1 MEENKKQAANSPLAV
16 RIFISLLLVLAA
28 VVSMHFARAAA
39 AEAPADNRINAE
51 NAQYWREV
59 LQHYRTD
66 SKVNQIMLVRY
77 TGGCSAKVFFY
88 EKLTEENDAWS
99 LVFEESDAY
108 VGKYGV
114 GQTSEGDAKTP
125 IANLGVL
132 CAFGIRK
139 NPGTNLNYI
148 DVKPTT
154 FACDEECEYYN
165 TILDTAET
173 GHNCKGEEMYRYTP
187 EYNYGIATDFN
198 AECVPGAG
206 SAIFLHCKGAKAFTG
221 GCVALD
227 EEHIVT
233 VLRCADA
240 GMRVVIGN
248 D

>member
-1 MEENKKQAANSPLAV
+1 MRTKTKQASNNKPAV
-16 RIFISLLLVLAA
+16 RMLIAAVSGIAA
-28 VVSMHFARAAA
+28 VVGMLFTGSAA
-39 AEAPADNRINAE
+39 AEAPADSSINTE

-66 SKVNQIMLVRY
+66 AKVNQIMLVRY

-88 EKLTEENDAWS
+88 EKLTAENDAWS
-99 LVFEESDAY
+99 LVFEEDDAF
-108 VGKYGV
+108 VGKFGI
-114 GQTSEGDAKTP
+114 GKTSEGDAKTP
-125 IANLGVL
+125 IADLGVL
-132 CAFGIRK
+132 YAFGIRR
-139 NPGTNLNYI
+139 NPGTALRYI

-227 EEHIVT
+227 EQHMSQI
-233 VLRCADA
+233 LRCADA

>member
-1 MEENKKQAANSPLAV
+1 MKKYV
-16 RIFISLLLVLAA
+16 SLFLVLAA
-28 VVSMHFARAAA
+28 VVSVLFVGTAA
-39 AEAPADNRINAE
+39 AEGPADRSINAE

-59 LQHYRTD
+59 LQQYRAD
-66 SKVNQIMLVRY
+66 PKVNQIMLVRY

-99 LVFEESDAY
+99 LVFEEDDAC
-108 VGKYGV
+108 VGKYGA
-114 GQTSEGDAKTP
+114 GKTSEGDAKTP
-125 IANLGVL
+125 IADLGVL
-132 CAFGIRK
+132 CAFGIRR
-139 NPGTNLNYI
+139 NPGTALNYI

-154 FACDEECEYYN
+154 FACDEEGEYYN

-173 GHNCKGEEMYRYTP
+173 GHDCKGEEMYRYTP

-198 AECVPGAG
+198 AECIPGAG

-221 GCVALD
+221 GCIALD
-227 EEHIVT
+227 EAHMAQ

-240 GMRVVIGN
+240 GMRIVIGN